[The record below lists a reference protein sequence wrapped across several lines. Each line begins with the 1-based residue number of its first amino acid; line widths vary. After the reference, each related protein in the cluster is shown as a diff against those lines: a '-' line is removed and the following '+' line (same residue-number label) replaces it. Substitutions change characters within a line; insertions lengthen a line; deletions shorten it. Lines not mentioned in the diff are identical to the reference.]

1 VIPEILMVVPI
12 VGYVAVILLGH
23 DGADDEYVVP
33 YLVAQAA
40 AFVQYMY
47 ALHLRFK
54 HHDGGR
60 Q

>member
-1 VIPEILMVVPI
+1 MVVPV

-33 YLVAQAA
+33 YLVAQGA
-40 AFVQYMY
+40 AFIQYMY

-54 HHDGGR
+54 YHDGGR
-60 Q
+60 R

>member
-1 VIPEILMVVPI
+1 VIPEVLMVVPV

-33 YLVAQAA
+33 YLVAQGA
-40 AFVQYMY
+40 AFIQYMY

-54 HHDGGR
+54 YHDGGR
-60 Q
+60 R